1 MSPRLAGLFERLF
14 DDGRQ
19 LRGAAATGMET
30 CIGRAQASTRDHAL
44 RNRWGRAG
52 PRLRGRL
59 PLDGTF
65 QVNRSSRR

>member
-30 CIGRAQASTRDHAL
+30 CIGSGASLNARSRPPQSLGTRRRTAEGPVAA
-44 RNRWGRAG
+44 RWH
-52 PRLRGRL
+52 
-59 PLDGTF
+59 F
-65 QVNRSSRR
+65 